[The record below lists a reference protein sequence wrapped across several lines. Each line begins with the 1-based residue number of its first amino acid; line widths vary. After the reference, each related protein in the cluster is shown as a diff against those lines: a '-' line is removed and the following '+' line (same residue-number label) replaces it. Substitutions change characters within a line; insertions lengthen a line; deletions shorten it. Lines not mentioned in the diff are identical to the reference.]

1 MCASFSPLFQ
11 DSTLS
16 QVLANLLPFLHVC
29 ADTLLPIL
37 TVEEMLLYTAELKR
51 PRSIP
56 LADKQ
61 AAVEELLDKLGLNT
75 CRWAAASGCGLVS
88 TVCMV
93 RRVLWELPWWTPSW
107 VRCMAAAAARAA
119 SPLCRT
125 QDIQGCGVMC
135 WPWAGT
141 ACLPG
146 QARACRGSQ

>member
-1 MCASFSPLFQ
+1 LCASFSPLFQ

-16 QVLANLLPFLHVC
+16 QVLADLLPFLHVC

-88 TVCMV
+88 TVWGEYV
-93 RRVLWELPWWTPSW
+93 TWTFSPNNNGI
-107 VRCMAAAAARAA
+107 AHQGRA
-119 SPLCRT
+119 
-125 QDIQGCGVMC
+125 G
-135 WPWAGT
+135 
-141 ACLPG
+141 
-146 QARACRGSQ
+146 